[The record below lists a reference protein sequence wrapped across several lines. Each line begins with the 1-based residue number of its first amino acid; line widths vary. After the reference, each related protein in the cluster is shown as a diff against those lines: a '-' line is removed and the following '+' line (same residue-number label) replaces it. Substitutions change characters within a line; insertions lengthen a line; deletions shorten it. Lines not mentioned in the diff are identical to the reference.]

1 MIVAGPATRR
11 LPAGQPAAGQ
21 RGFTLVEVL
30 VSSLVLGIGLVGV
43 AGLQALSLQNNQSA
57 FMRSQATAMAY
68 DLADRMRS
76 NVPGA
81 QGGFY
86 VPAAAEMNDGCITT
100 AGCSPAE
107 IARHDLAEWTDTV
120 GDYLPM
126 GEGFVCVDSTPEDG
140 TGAADPQCDGNGNQF
155 AIKIWWDDNR
165 DGEITIAADNMERF
179 SAIVQL

>member
-1 MIVAGPATRR
+1 MNARR
-11 LPAGQPAAGQ
+11 TFRPAGGQ
-21 RGFTLVEVL
+21 RGFTLIVVL

-43 AGLQALSLQNNQSA
+43 AGLQALALKNNQSA

-76 NVPGA
+76 NVSGA

-86 VPAAAEMNDGCITT
+86 DPSNAALNDACVTP

-107 IARHDLAEWTDTV
+107 IAAHDLAEWREAV
-120 GDYLPM
+120 SDYLPL
-126 GEGFVCVDSTPEDG
+126 GEGIVCVDSTPEDG
-140 TGAADPQCDGNGNQF
+140 TGFDNPQCDGTGTGYS
-155 AIKIWWDDNR
+155 IKIWWDDNR
-165 DGEITIAADNMERF
+165 DGEISVAAGDMERF